1 LPVYDTIVQ
10 EVNQD
15 SLPIGGG
22 LFDDENGYIGTVE
35 AANPDIQAA
44 YVAIAYILRGSVGP
58 PSIQLSAWYAWDAPQ
73 GPLTGTIVGTSYDVV
88 AGWLSGASLSNCT
101 VAGTIYSCLG
111 TSKAGTA
118 FDITWDMG
126 QNCNSGCTTQNLT
139 VSSTFSTYTDLTGTQ
154 HSISGA
160 TAPVGYKPIIL
171 E

>member
-1 LPVYDTIVQ
+1 M
-10 EVNQD
+10 
-15 SLPIGGG
+15 
-22 LFDDENGYIGTVE
+22 VE
-35 AANPDIQAA
+35 
-44 YVAIAYILRGSVGP
+44 R
-58 PSIQLSAWYAWDAPQ
+58 
-73 GPLTGTIVGTSYDVV
+73 
-88 AGWLSGASLSNCT
+88 ASLSNCT
-101 VAGTIYSCLG
+101 VTGTIYSCLG